1 MRDDLISR
9 RAAIDAICEHGT
21 DLERRGI
28 TILAVAN
35 YKQASVDLLENLP
48 SAEPERKT
56 GHWVIDEEGMIHCS
70 ECTKIPTNRIRDC
83 FKVLYDIHPLKMNY
97 CPNCGVEMRG
107 GEDG

>member
-1 MRDDLISR
+1 MSDLISR
-9 RAAIDAICEHGT
+9 QAAIDALTHKWDGMVT
-21 DLERRGI
+21 
-28 TILAVAN
+28 
-35 YKQASVDLLENLP
+35 SVFDVLKELP

-56 GHWVIDEEGMIHCS
+56 GQWIIDDEGMLHCS

-97 CPNCGVEMRG
+97 CPTCGAEMRG